1 LNLYNQIC
9 RFRMVSVS
17 NISKAYGDR
26 ILFSA
31 VTFSVGARD
40 RIAVIGPNGSGKT
53 TLFEIMTGKVMPDSG
68 SITMRKGTTVGYL
81 EQEVK
86 PFSQRQLLEDVATA
100 STRITSLA
108 HRIEVLQAVLA
119 EGVDE
124 ENSAELLR
132 ELGELQH
139 RFEAAGGYNAEYEAK
154 TVLSGLRFKESD
166 FYRPLTEFSGGWQM
180 RAALAK
186 LLLLSPDLLLLDEPT
201 NHLDLE
207 SCIWFENYLGAYQGA
222 VLVTSHDRAF
232 LNRVASKILALEPNE
247 VIFYAG
253 SYDDFVVARQK
264 ELEIEEATAKRQE
277 QKIKKEMR
285 FIDQFRADKRRAS
298 QVQSRLKRLE
308 KMERVE
314 VPRATKKIHF
324 SFPEPVRSGE
334 EVVALKHVFKS
345 YDSNVVYR
353 DLNLSLYRGDRVALV
368 GPNGTGKTTLLRI
381 MAGVLPFEKG
391 ERRLGYNVAT
401 TYYAQYQLE
410 LLEPENTLL
419 AELQRVAPDE
429 PEQRL
434 RTILGGFLFSGDD
447 VYKKVSVLSGG
458 ERSRLALAKMLTQ
471 STNFLLMDEPTNH
484 LDIPSREIL
493 TDALQAYHGM
503 LCFITHDRTLI
514 RQIANKII
522 ETRDGKLLVFPGNYD
537 SFLNWKESLTK
548 REAESP
554 QAPKTKEISARDTLR
569 HRRQIEGK
577 LRNKYYQ
584 ESAPIKKRIAEIEAE
599 LVQLEAQ
606 IKETESLFANPEHYK
621 DSTRVIENIEKHRHL
636 IEAINLL
643 TDEWGR
649 FSDEAKRMKQEFE
662 AAMNSVAEE
671 ADRVR

>member
-1 LNLYNQIC
+1 
-9 RFRMVSVS
+9 MVSVL
-17 NISKAYGDR
+17 NISKAYGGR

-31 VTFSVGARD
+31 VTFSVGVRD
-40 RIAVIGPNGSGKT
+40 RIAVTGPNGSGKT
-53 TLFEIMTGKVMPDSG
+53 TLFEIMTGGVMPDSG

-81 EQEVK
+81 EQEVT

-108 HRIEVLQAVLA
+108 HRIEVLQAFLA
-119 EGVDE
+119 EGVKE

-132 ELGELQH
+132 ELGELQY
-139 RFEAAGGYNAEYEAK
+139 RFEAVGGYNAEYEAK
-154 TVLSGLRFKESD
+154 TVLSGLGFNESD

-186 LLLLSPDLLLLDEPT
+186 LLLISPDLLLLDEPT

-232 LNRVASKILALEPNE
+232 LNRVASKILALESNE
-247 VIFYAG
+247 VIFHRA
-253 SYDDFVVARQK
+253 SYDDFIVGRQK
-264 ELEIEEATAKRQE
+264 DLEIKEATAKRQE

-285 FIDQFRADKRRAS
+285 FINQFRTDKRRAA
-298 QVQSRLKRLE
+298 QVQSRLKQLG
-308 KMERVE
+308 KMVRVE
-314 VPRATKKIHF
+314 VPRGTRKIHF

-334 EVVALKHVFKS
+334 EVVTLKHVFKS

-353 DLNLSLYRGDRVALV
+353 DLNLSLYRGDKVALV

-381 MAGVLPFEKG
+381 MAGVLPFEDG
-391 ERRLGYNVAT
+391 ERRLGHNVT
-401 TYYAQYQLE
+401 TAYYAQYQLE

-419 AELQRVAPDE
+419 SELRRVSPDE

-458 ERSRLALAKMLTQ
+458 EKSRLALAKMLTQ

-514 RQIANKII
+514 RQVANKII
-522 ETRDGKLLVFPGNYD
+522 EIRDGKLLVFPGNYD
-537 SFLNWKESLTK
+537 SFLNWRESLAK
-548 REAESP
+548 READAP
-554 QAPKTKEISARDTLR
+554 QAPQTKEFSARGTLR

-584 ESAPIKKRIAEIEAE
+584 DSAPVKKRIAKIEVE

-606 IKETESLFANPEHYK
+606 VKETESLFANPEHYK
-621 DSTRVIENIEKHRHL
+621 NSTRVIENIEKHRRL
-636 IEAINLL
+636 KEAINLL
-643 TDEWGR
+643 TDEWGK
-649 FSDEAKRMKQEFE
+649 FSNEAERIKQEFE
-662 AAMNSVAEE
+662 AAMNSVAEC
-671 ADRVR
+671 R